1 MATNRQIALVSVLA
15 LLALSACK
23 REPVQPPKPA
33 IYAEHSCGGQPSWS
47 ASGSE
52 SGELMT
58 YNHLLI
64 TPSATLWNGVPISR
78 ATLDDYLGQVIAL
91 NPRPVTAL
99 VPNPRASC
107 ADVEAVR
114 RMMQDRLH
122 CSGERD
128 CVEYPEREWAKRH
141 PPIP

>member
-1 MATNRQIALVSVLA
+1 MATNRQIALVFVLA

-33 IYAEHSCGGQPSWS
+33 IYAEFSCGGQPSWS
-47 ASGSE
+47 ASGLE
-52 SGELMT
+52 SGKLMT
-58 YNHLLI
+58 YNHLVI

-78 ATLDDYLGQVIAL
+78 TTLDQYLGQVRASDL
-91 NPRPVTAL
+91 RPVTAL

-114 RMMQDRLH
+114 QMMADRLH
-122 CSGERD
+122 CSVERD
-128 CVEYPEREWAKRH
+128 CVEYPEGEWAKRH